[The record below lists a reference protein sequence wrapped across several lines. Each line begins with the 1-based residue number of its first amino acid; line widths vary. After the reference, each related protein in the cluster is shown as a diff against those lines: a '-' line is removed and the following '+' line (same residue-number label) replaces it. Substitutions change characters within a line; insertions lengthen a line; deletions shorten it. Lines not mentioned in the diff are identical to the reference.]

1 MDNNNNRN
9 RTPSPPSILST
20 PLTEVL
26 PPPPSAATAPNTP
39 ARCTTTI
46 TNATTAA
53 VPTFSY
59 IGIHKIVRLLLL
71 VKNTALFMNMT
82 AMIMMI
88 LFSQCHI
95 TSKVLKR

>member
-26 PPPPSAATAPNTP
+26 PPPSAATAPNTS